1 MSLFNRKARSGVLY
15 NLTDN
20 FLQLARIVRLDEKP
34 LDLDEFVELP
44 ASDDAGCEQWINK
57 HFGERRRGQFHPAYC
72 GFHPAE
78 RVMVREII
86 TPKRLNEPGYLHG
99 LLAEHARISSA
110 REWTVAALNPMD
122 GTPIPADGNPR
133 HALLFGVPWASIR
146 KAQDRLLDLG
156 VRPRRLEVSTLGLLG
171 CLSRHRLQ
179 TGYAHAIAVCEIE
192 FNQTRLYII
201 AKDGVHVLASLPH
214 GLMSITEAAMKELD
228 APDIA
233 TARAQLENPPEALVA
248 QGRRLTRAISRH
260 FKPAVDHF
268 ELKTGHRI
276 DALHCTQLPSNLTWL
291 AEALGSAVDL
301 GLIQPDIAALAAEGG
316 LKLAP
321 EGTTSPTPI
330 TANWLSTL
338 SLVSELAPPDN
349 AATPATP

>member
-34 LDLDEFVELP
+34 LGLDGFVELP
-44 ASDDAGCEQWINK
+44 AADETACEQWITK
-57 HFGERRRGQFHPAYC
+57 HFGENRRGHFHPAYC

-99 LLAEHARISSA
+99 LLAEHARIANA
-110 REWTVAALNPMD
+110 RDWTVAALNPMD
-122 GTPIPADGNPR
+122 GTLLPADGNPR
-133 HALLFGVPWASIR
+133 HALLFGVPWSAIR
-146 KAQDRLLDLG
+146 KTQDRLLDYG
-156 VRPRRLEVSTLGLLG
+156 IRPRRLEVSTLGLLG

-192 FNQTRLYII
+192 LNQTRLYIL

-228 APDIA
+228 APDI
-233 TARAQLENPPEALVA
+233 TIARAQLENPPEALHA

-276 DALHCTQLPSNLTWL
+276 DALHCTQLPTKLTWL
-291 AEALGSAVDL
+291 AEALGAAVDL
-301 GLIQPDIAALAAEGG
+301 VLIEPDVTSLFAESG
-316 LKLAP
+316 LKLP
-321 EGTTSPTPI
+321 TEGEPVTS
-330 TANWLSTL
+330 NWLSTL
-338 SLVSELAPPDN
+338 SLISELAPP
-349 AATPATP
+349 AAPAAPAS

>member
-34 LDLDEFVELP
+34 LDMDGFVELP
-44 ASDDAGCEQWINK
+44 AGDENACENWLTK
-57 HFGERRRGQFHPAYC
+57 HFGEKRRGQFHPGYC
-72 GFHPAE
+72 GFHPSE

-86 TPKRLNEPGYLHG
+86 TPKRLSEPGYLHS
-99 LLAEHARISSA
+99 LLAEHARISNA
-110 REWTVAALNPMD
+110 RDWTVAALNPMD
-122 GTPIPADGNPR
+122 GTLLPADGNPR
-133 HALLFGVPWASIR
+133 HALLFGVPWSAIR
-146 KAQDRLLDLG
+146 KTQDRLLDYG
-156 VRPRRLEVSTLGLLG
+156 IRPRRLEVSTLGLLG

-192 FNQTRLYII
+192 LNQTRLYIL

-214 GLMSITEAAMKELD
+214 GLLSITEAAMKELD
-228 APDIA
+228 APDIG
-233 TARAQLENPPEALVA
+233 TARAQLENPPEALRE

-276 DALHCTQLPSNLTWL
+276 DALHCTQLPTKLTWL
-291 AEALGSAVDL
+291 AEALGAAVDL
-301 GLIQPDIAALAAEGG
+301 ILIEPDILNLFAEGG
-316 LKLAP
+316 LKVSADGEP
-321 EGTTSPTPI
+321 VTP
-330 TANWLSTL
+330 NWISTL
-338 SLVSELAPPDN
+338 SLISELAPP
-349 AATPATP
+349 AAPAAPAP

>member
-15 NLTDN
+15 NLTEN

-44 ASDDAGCEQWINK
+44 VTDETGCADWVTK
-57 HFGERRRGQFHPAYC
+57 HFGEKRRGQFHPGYC

-99 LLAEHARISSA
+99 LLAEHARISNA
-110 REWTVAALNPMD
+110 RDWTVAALNPMD

-133 HALLFGVPWASIR
+133 HALLFGVPWTAIR
-146 KAQDRLLDLG
+146 KAQDHLLDLG
-156 VRPRRLEVSTLGLLG
+156 IRPRRLEVSTLGLLG

-179 TGYAHAIAVCEIE
+179 SGYAHAIAVCEIE
-192 FNQTRLYII
+192 LNQTRLYII
-201 AKDGVHVLASLPH
+201 AKDGIHVLASLPH

-276 DALHCTQLPSNLTWL
+276 DALHCTQLPSGLTWL
-291 AEALGSAVDL
+291 SEALGAAVDL
-301 GLIQPDIAALAAEGG
+301 ALIEFDLDPLLAEGG
-316 LKLAP
+316 LKVAP
-321 EGTTSPTPI
+321 PGEGTGKPI
-330 TANWLSTL
+330 TANWLPTL
-338 SLVSELAPPDN
+338 SLVSELTPPANAP
-349 AATPATP
+349 AATP

>member
-1 MSLFNRKARSGVLY
+1 MSLFNRKARSGVIY

-34 LDLDEFVELP
+34 LDIDEFVELS
-44 ASDDAGCEQWINK
+44 ASDDVGCEQWITK
-57 HFGERRRGQFHPAYC
+57 QFGEKSRGQFHPGYC
-72 GFHPAE
+72 GFHPSE

-99 LLAEHARISSA
+99 LLAEHARISNA
-110 REWTVAALNPMD
+110 RDWIVAALNPMD

-133 HALLFGVPWASIR
+133 HALLFGVPWAAVR

-156 VRPRRLEVSTLGLLG
+156 IRPRRLEVSTLGLLG

-192 FNQTRLYII
+192 LNQTRLYIL

-276 DALHCTQLPSNLTWL
+276 DALHCTQLPSSLTWL
-291 AEALGSAVDL
+291 SEALGAAVDL
-301 GLIQPDIAALAAEGG
+301 VLIEPDLDTLLAEGG
-316 LKLAP
+316 LKIAAP
-321 EGTTSPTPI
+321 GEGTGKPI
-330 TANWLSTL
+330 TANWLPTL
-338 SLVSELAPPDN
+338 SLVSELAPPAN
-349 AATPATP
+349 AAAPATP